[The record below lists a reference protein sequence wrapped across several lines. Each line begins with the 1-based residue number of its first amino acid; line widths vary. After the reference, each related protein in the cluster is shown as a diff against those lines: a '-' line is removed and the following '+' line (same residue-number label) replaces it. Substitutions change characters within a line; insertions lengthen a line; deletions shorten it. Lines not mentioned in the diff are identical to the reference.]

1 MRDLN
6 REESYP
12 PVLRAALDAWT
23 ASRVKAGAHG
33 RVRWKETTYPWIEEQ
48 LAAGHLDELLAELA
62 GLVDENKAKAV
73 QRRADRRLSAA
84 ERLWE
89 RQAIE
94 VDSWLSRKTL
104 RRDLAGR
111 NVWLWHGTSSALLP
125 EIRRR
130 GLLAEPPKKTHQS
143 STSGY
148 IYLTTEAGDYG
159 SGGSAV
165 FYARSAAGKHG
176 GDPVLLRVIV
186 PWNELEP
193 DADDEELSCGR
204 CQFRTAFDI
213 PVDRIREIGDERV
226 GWPEEWPRYRNPIS
240 LHPRHRRLT

>member
-48 LAAGHLDELLAELA
+48 LAAGHLDELLSELA
-62 GLVDENKAKAV
+62 GLVDENRAKAV

-94 VDSWLSRKTL
+94 VDSWLPRKAL

-204 CQFRTAFDI
+204 RQFRTAFDI

-226 GWPEEWPRYRNPIS
+226 GWPEEWPKYRNPIS
-240 LHPRHRRLT
+240 LHPRHRRRT